1 MKTPQSLGYISGI
14 IFMCTALNAAV
25 PPANKLTKEQ
35 AVALCKNECEKDVHE
50 TKNHSV
56 ACATTAS
63 CADDCTRMHGETY
76 KDRCHEIAN
85 KA

>member
-1 MKTPQSLGYISGI
+1 MKTLQSLGYISGI

-25 PPANKLTKEQ
+25 PQVSKLPKDQ
-35 AVALCKNECEKDVHE
+35 AVAFCKNECEKDVHE
-50 TKNHSV
+50 TKETSI

-63 CADDCTRMHGETY
+63 CADDCTRNHGETY
-76 KDRCHEIAN
+76 KDRCHEIAK